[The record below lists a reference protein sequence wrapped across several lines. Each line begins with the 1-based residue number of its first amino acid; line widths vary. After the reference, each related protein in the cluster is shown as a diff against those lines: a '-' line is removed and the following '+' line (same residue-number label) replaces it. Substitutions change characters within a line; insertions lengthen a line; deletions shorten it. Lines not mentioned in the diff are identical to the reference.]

1 MLRIFLLPVL
11 LLFTSFSSPIHN
23 PEEGNIPVA
32 APHAYNTGLEKLEV
46 LTHANIPT
54 KFFVHISQIYNERW
68 DMLPQAQ
75 FWRRLIR
82 LNPDSGLVNVAST
95 RQILEV
101 VNTREWDQL
110 SDAIKEVY
118 RDSVRQALGLTADEK
133 IYFTKGKADFYDFEG
148 AMETI
153 DRGVYI
159 FEKEK
164 TDPFYAQAILLIESP
179 GKCAK
184 SPVGALG
191 AFQIMKGVAVQMGL
205 KVAGGVDERK
215 DFDKSA
221 WAAAKLIR
229 TICVPQAKD
238 MMARHNIQYNETD
251 LWFRLLVLHIYHA
264 GAGNVNKAL
273 NVCEPSA
280 GDINLITKLWQTK
293 AGAFGNASQ
302 NYSQVALAAL
312 LELDEIIFS
321 KCEELIYHPLAYRD

>member
-11 LLFTSFSSPIHN
+11 FLFTSFIFPTTN
-23 PEEGNIPVA
+23 PEEGNTPAVA
-32 APHAYNTGLEKLEV
+32 ASANHAGFEKLEV
-46 LTHANIPT
+46 ITHADIPT
-54 KFFVHISQIYNERW
+54 KFFVHIPQIYNERW

-75 FWRRLIR
+75 FWRKLIR
-82 LNPDSGLVNVAST
+82 LNPDSGIVNVASS
-95 RQILEV
+95 RHIIDI
-101 VNTREWDQL
+101 VNTKEWDRL
-110 SDAIKEVY
+110 SDAVKDAY
-118 RDSVRQALGLTADEK
+118 RDSVREALGLAADEK
-133 IYFTKGKADFYDFEG
+133 IYFTKGKADFYDFEN

-273 NVCEPSA
+273 NVCEPSS

-312 LELDEIIFS
+312 MELDEIIFS
-321 KCEELIYHPLAYRD
+321 KCEDVIYHPLAYRD